1 MQTLWKSVKVE
12 GERARIALKVL
23 ETLTYSCDSPQDL
36 YQLTSQVEE
45 LVTEFRGKL
54 PQSEGI
60 ILRPEIRK
68 SVRKRA
74 QQILKKY
81 SSLPLSVRRGRQK
94 SDWHYRTRVGKKAS
108 ELRKVK
114 FASCRRIRHKLQ
126 HTQAAQKP
134 ARAITSSTSA
144 SLSGK
149 HGN

>member
-1 MQTLWKSVKVE
+1 MRL
-12 GERARIALKVL
+12 
-23 ETLTYSCDSPQDL
+23 
-36 YQLTSQVEE
+36 
-45 LVTEFRGKL
+45 
-54 PQSEGI
+54 
-60 ILRPEIRK
+60 EIRK

-114 FASCRRIRHKLQ
+114 FASCRRIRLKLQ

-134 ARAITSSTSA
+134 ASKILLVHQPVFQENMVICRHIHVIITNLLPCMHLYYYNFIIPTESQKEPTE
-144 SLSGK
+144 SLAGT
-149 HGN
+149 